1 MKSFNVSVTD
11 TPTLILSADNQ
22 NRTIYL
28 HNRTNDVVFLGD
40 SSVTTTNGIDILK
53 HSAPITVFV
62 PINETIYGIA
72 ESGKTIDVRVLLPN
86 TD

>member
-1 MKSFNVSVTD
+1 MKSINVSVTD

-28 HNRTNDVVFLGD
+28 HNRTNDVVFFGD
-40 SSVTTTNGIDILK
+40 SSVTTSNGLDILK
-53 HSAPITVFV
+53 HSAPITLFV
-62 PINETIYGIA
+62 PSNETVYGIA
-72 ESGKTIDVRVLLPN
+72 EAGKTIDVRVLLPN

>member
-1 MKSFNVSVTD
+1 MKSNAVTVTD
-11 TPTLILSADNQ
+11 TATLLVAADNQ

-28 HNRTNDVVFLGD
+28 HNNTNEVLYVGNA
-40 SSVTTTNGIDILK
+40 SVTTANGMHISK

-62 PINETIYGIA
+62 PNNETLYGIA
-72 ESGKTIDVRVLLPN
+72 EAGKTVDVRVLLPN

>member
-1 MKSFNVSVTD
+1 MKSINVSVTD

>member
-1 MKSFNVSVTD
+1 MKSINVSVTD

-28 HNRTNDVVFLGD
+28 HNRTNDVVFLGN